1 MTVLCKVSQHQ
12 KFFTSFISCHG
23 HAENCVSTCSWT
35 SVRTKAMALVDSEAA
50 FASHCNAID
59 KSKELLNICVHAELT
74 TFMRMAF
81 AIGTPQ
87 MPASE
92 EAFKTFA
99 TDLNN
104 GIEPSI
110 TMMSLLRRLHFEAV
124 TMVVAHLK
132 TNVTTD
138 TGVEGSRKLPP
149 VEKVAR
155 LQEQQARLKGL
166 TIKGELQ
173 PSYALIDLIA
183 GIHDSGSIVWVP
195 PSICTKRDSEVQ
207 QSLKEKPTTL
217 TVEQQTLKLAAGEPK
232 IRADTSNELLL
243 QWALQRRGLAFDQCK
258 LMSNDIHDKRVQ
270 SLLMQLTRESP
281 SGYARVTMEQLLRA
295 DKELFTLM
303 SQEHNGPFTNGPK
316 GELPLDLLMTQLMH
330 DPRISLHLLPLPSSS
345 ARASASSTVDEGA
358 PKPSTP
364 RTLQPKKKARAS
376 AKARANCPE
385 ELRALVNLMTRA
397 PQYVGLSIRA
407 KGAKKIQR
415 KADARK
421 ECMCASGASATITA
435 WSHVE

>member
-1 MTVLCKVSQHQ
+1 
-12 KFFTSFISCHG
+12 
-23 HAENCVSTCSWT
+23 
-35 SVRTKAMALVDSEAA
+35 
-50 FASHCNAID
+50 
-59 KSKELLNICVHAELT
+59 
-74 TFMRMAF
+74 
-81 AIGTPQ
+81 
-87 MPASE
+87 
-92 EAFKTFA
+92 
-99 TDLNN
+99 
-104 GIEPSI
+104 
-110 TMMSLLRRLHFEAV
+110 
-124 TMVVAHLK
+124 MVVAHLK

-138 TGVEGSRKLPP
+138 AGVEGSRKLPP

-195 PSICTKRDSEVQ
+195 PSKCTKRDSEVQ

-258 LMSNDIHDKRVQ
+258 LMSNDIHDKWVQ

-316 GELPLDLLMTQLMH
+316 GELPLDLLMVQLMH

-358 PKPSTP
+358 PKPATP
-364 RTLQPKKKARAS
+364 RTIQPKKKARAS

-385 ELRALVNLMTRA
+385 ELKGFGQFDDKGTPICCAFNQSKGCQEDTKEGRCKKGMHVCIRCKRNNHSLVTCR
-397 PQYVGLSIRA
+397 V
-407 KGAKKIQR
+407 KK
-415 KADARK
+415 
-421 ECMCASGASATITA
+421 S
-435 WSHVE
+435 

>member
-1 MTVLCKVSQHQ
+1 
-12 KFFTSFISCHG
+12 
-23 HAENCVSTCSWT
+23 
-35 SVRTKAMALVDSEAA
+35 MALVDSEAA

-59 KSKELLNICVHAELT
+59 KTKELLNICVHAELT

-81 AIGTPQ
+81 AIGRPQ

-99 TDLNN
+99 TDLNG

-132 TNVTTD
+132 TNVITD
-138 TGVEGSRKLPP
+138 PGVEGSRKLPP

-155 LQEQQARLKGL
+155 LQEQQVRLRGL

-173 PSYALIDLIA
+173 PWYALIDLIA
-183 GIHDSGSIVWVP
+183 GIHDSGSIVWAP
-195 PSICTKRDSEVQ
+195 PSKCTKRDSEVQ

-217 TVEQQTLKLAAGEPK
+217 TVEQQTLKHAAGEPK
-232 IRADTSNELLL
+232 IRADTSNELLS

-258 LMSNDIHDKRVQ
+258 LMSNDIHDKWVQ

-281 SGYARVTMEQLLRA
+281 SGFARVTMEQLLRA

-303 SQEHNGPFTNGPK
+303 SQEHNGPFTNQWTIHQW
-316 GELPLDLLMTQLMH
+316 TQRRVAIGFV
-330 DPRISLHLLPLPSSS
+330 DGTADARPSHQL
-345 ARASASSTVDEGA
+345 APASSTWFI
-358 PKPSTP
+358 S
-364 RTLQPKKKARAS
+364 
-376 AKARANCPE
+376 
-385 ELRALVNLMTRA
+385 
-397 PQYVGLSIRA
+397 
-407 KGAKKIQR
+407 KGISQF
-415 KADARK
+415 
-421 ECMCASGASATITA
+421 ASG
-435 WSHVE
+435 